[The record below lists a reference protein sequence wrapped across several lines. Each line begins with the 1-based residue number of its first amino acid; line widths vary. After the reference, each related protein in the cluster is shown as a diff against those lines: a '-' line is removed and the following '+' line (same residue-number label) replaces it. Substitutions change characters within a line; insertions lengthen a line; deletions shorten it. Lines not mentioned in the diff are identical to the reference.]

1 MMEPAT
7 PPKEVTSEGPR
18 LAKQDLLYRKA
29 GASAEHL
36 KEHPKVAITSLLTQE
51 EKPVERE

>member
-1 MMEPAT
+1 MVEPAA
-7 PPKEVTSEGPR
+7 PPKKVTSEGPR
-18 LAKQDLLYRKA
+18 LAKQDLLCRKA

-36 KEHPKVAITSLLTQE
+36 KEYPKVAITSLLTQE